1 MAVLAIVLVNL
12 VFGATFVVVKD
23 AMTHMAPLRF
33 LALRFLVAGPLL
45 LAVAWLVQR
54 PALARRATW
63 RDGIVLGSLLVAAFA
78 LQTMGLVFTTPA
90 VSAFVTALS
99 VPIIP
104 VLGLWFLGERV
115 NAVTWAGVITAAV
128 GLVVLT
134 LPGHVDFGPGELLTL
149 FAACGF
155 AAHIVLTARLS
166 RRTPALPLVAVQMV
180 AAGTLAALALPLDG
194 WLEARGAT
202 GAPASGLFAPLPR
215 IAWIE
220 AIAMGLGATALTFL
234 LQTWAQGRLTA
245 TRAGVVFALEPV
257 FATAF
262 SIAFFAERIGLRAAA
277 GMVLILAGMLVVE
290 TLGRREPAPNPAQ

>member
-1 MAVLAIVLVNL
+1 MAVLALVLVNL

-23 AMTHMAPLRF
+23 AMTHMAPIRF

-54 PALARRATW
+54 PALARRSTW
-63 RDGIVLGSLLVAAFA
+63 RDGLVLGALLSAAFA
-78 LQTMGLVFTTPA
+78 LQTMGLVFATPA

-99 VPIIP
+99 VPIVP
-104 VLGLWFLGERV
+104 LLGLWFLGERV
-115 NAVTWAGVITAAV
+115 NAVTWAGVLTAAT

-134 LPGHVDFGPGELLTL
+134 LPGHVDFAAGEALTL
-149 FAACGF
+149 FAAVGF
-155 AAHIVLTARLS
+155 AAHIVLTARLA
-166 RRTPALPLVAVQMV
+166 RRTPVLPLVAVQMV
-180 AAGTLAALALPLDG
+180 VAGALATLALPLDG

-202 GAPASGLFAPLPR
+202 GAPAAGLFAPLPR

-220 AIAMGLGATALTFL
+220 AVAMGLGATAFTFL

-262 SIAFFAERIGLRAAA
+262 SLAFFAERIGLRAAA
-277 GMVLILAGMLVVE
+277 GMGLILAGMLVVE
-290 TLGRREPAPNPAQ
+290 TLGRRQAAAD